1 MKASMKP
8 HLARLAL
15 LAAAVATTPAAA
27 LDTVLIRGA
36 TVHTMGEAGV
46 LESADVLLR
55 GRRIAEVGRG
65 LAVPEGAAV
74 FEAQGRIVT
83 PGLFDAHSYLG
94 LVEIGA
100 EIPTVDNAA
109 PSPMFSAA
117 LDMADAVNPRST
129 LIPVNRVE
137 GLTRAMAAPG
147 PADGGRLIHGLGA
160 VIHLGGVEDY
170 LTRPRAA
177 MFASFGEAGA
187 ALAGGSRAA
196 ALLNLR
202 EALEEARGR
211 LRQGRVPQLSHLD
224 AAALQPLLAG
234 QVPLVLSV
242 HRASDILA
250 ALRLAKDYGLR
261 LAIHGGAEAWLV
273 ADQLAAAQVPVIFDP
288 TRNLPERF
296 EALNLRLDA
305 AARLHRAGVAT
316 AFTEHES
323 HNARNLR
330 QLAGIAVAHGL
341 PHAAGLAAITRT
353 PAEIYGLG
361 SELGQVRAGYRGD
374 LVIWDGDPLE
384 VTSYPVQVFIEG
396 RALSPRS
403 RQTELRDRYL
413 PRVQPSP

>member
-1 MKASMKP
+1 M
-8 HLARLAL
+8 RLTFRPAAL
-15 LAAAVATTPAAA
+15 LGALLSAVTLAPAALA
-27 LDTVLIRGA
+27 IDTVLVRGA
-36 TVHTMGEAGV
+36 TVHTLGEAGV
-46 LESADVLLR
+46 LENTDVLLR
-55 GRRIAEVGRG
+55 GRRIAEVGRD
-65 LAVPEGAAV
+65 LSVPEGAAV
-74 FEAQGRIVT
+74 FDARGRIVT
-83 PGLFDAHSYLG
+83 PGLFDAYSYLG
-94 LVEIGA
+94 LVEMGS
-100 EIPTVDNAA
+100 ETPTVDNAA
-109 PSPMFSAA
+109 PSPLFSAA
-117 LDMADAVNPRST
+117 LDMAVAVNPRST
-129 LIPVNRVE
+129 LIPVNRIE

-177 MFASFGEAGA
+177 MFASYGEAGA

-202 EALEEARGR
+202 EALDEARGR
-211 LRQGRVPQLSHLD
+211 LRQGRPPQLSHLD
-224 AAALQPLLAG
+224 GAALQPLLAG
-234 QVPLVLSV
+234 QIPLVLSV
-242 HRASDILA
+242 HRASDIET

-261 LAIHGGAEAWLV
+261 LVIEGGAEAWMV
-273 ADQLAAAQVPVIFDP
+273 ADALAEARVPVIFDP

-305 AARLHRAGVAT
+305 AARLHRAGVAM
-316 AFTEHES
+316 AFSEAES

-330 QLAGIAVAHGL
+330 QLAGNAVAHGL
-341 PHAAGLAAITRT
+341 PHDAGLAAITRT

-361 SELGQVRAGYRGD
+361 NELGRVQPGYRGD

-396 RALSPRS
+396 RAISPRS

-413 PRVQPSP
+413 KRIRPAS